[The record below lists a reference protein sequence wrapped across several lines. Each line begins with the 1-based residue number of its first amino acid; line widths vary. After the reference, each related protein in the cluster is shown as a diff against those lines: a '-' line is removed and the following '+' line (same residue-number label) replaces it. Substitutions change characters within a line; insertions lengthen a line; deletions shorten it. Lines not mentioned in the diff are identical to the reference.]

1 MPPPSMQRAMNVNMG
16 MPQQSPMQQQ
26 GQQNVQQMQPQQQG
40 QQAMQMNVGGAGPS
54 NNLMGMGDWANRF
67 PNNAVGQPGLRPP
80 NQNQMLQPNPMQQQ
94 QQNPQQ
100 GMMGMVGPSGNQ
112 MMPGAAN
119 MGGMRPGLVQGGN
132 MGQGGSIPGQNPQNP
147 QNQQASKQA
156 LQQLMMTLKN
166 PTHPDQQQQILS
178 ILKSNPQLMAAFIKQ
193 RQVSSLIV
201 HIFSFIIL
209 FN

>member
-1 MPPPSMQRAMNVNMG
+1 MPPPGMQRAMNVNMG
-16 MPQQSPMQQQ
+16 MSQQSPMQQQ
-26 GQQNVQQMQPQQQG
+26 VQQNVQQQMQPPQSG
-40 QQAMQMNVGGAGPS
+40 QQSMQMNVSGAGPS
-54 NNLMGMGDWANRF
+54 NNLMGMSDWANRF
-67 PNNAVGQPGLRPP
+67 PNNTGGQPVLRPP

-94 QQNPQQ
+94 QHQNPQQ

-119 MGGMRPGLVQGGN
+119 MSGMRPNLVQGGN
-132 MGQGGSIPGQNPQNP
+132 MGQGGSVPGQNP

-166 PTHPDQQQQILS
+166 PTNPDQQQQILS

-193 RQVSSLIV
+193 RQVSGLI
-201 HIFSFIIL
+201 HSSG
-209 FN
+209 